1 MHYLQNKHKQI
12 TKRPNTGGR
21 NELLTCGDT
30 KLTYEFGDSAE
41 WPSMTCRIRVQI
53 LWTELQKKKSISKL
67 AQFFI
72 IKYRRWTYSAE
83 ANSEIRGIEKLS
95 CRHFVL
101 FSFFS
106 ALPLTKCL
114 LDLASQGPARQTA
127 VFVFSWKFQRRGMKK
142 DWHIRKNVKS
152 SQSTAKI
159 SMIGN
164 QG

>member
-1 MHYLQNKHKQI
+1 MSSWLAA
-12 TKRPNTGGR
+12 TR
-21 NELLTCGDT
+21 NLPMSSAIALNGQVW
-30 KLTYEFGDSAE
+30 LVEFV
-41 WPSMTCRIRVQI
+41 CRYFGLSCR
-53 LWTELQKKKSISKL
+53 KKKSISKL

-127 VFVFSWKFQRRGMKK
+127 VFVFSRKFQRRGMRK

-159 SMIGN
+159 SMIDN
-164 QG
+164 QS